1 MRIPSGKLATTAL
14 LGALALTLAA
24 SCSSPNTSS
33 PASSG
38 QLTNVVV
45 GAVPAETGAA
55 MYIAQEHGIFA
66 KHGLHVTIRVIQST
80 SSAFILPEM
89 AKGELDIASGQIP
102 TFIMAE
108 VGGSGSFRL
117 LASGLTLAPGVNEIL
132 AMKWSGITDPQQ
144 LRHKTIAENAMIGD
158 SPLLVDSVLASYGM
172 KPNDVTVKI
181 LGFPDMGAALADHQV
196 DAAYCVEP
204 YCTDIEQKY
213 GAEVIA
219 DTDQGAAQGLLTAGY
234 TVTAKW
240 LEHNR
245 KTAAEFAASIAEG
258 ATLADTDPADL
269 QQALSASLHVTP
281 MVADVMATGTFP
293 TTVDP
298 VKVSQVADLML
309 TFGEIKRPF
318 DVNELLGS

>member
-1 MRIPSGKLATTAL
+1 MRTPSGKLVTTAV

-24 SCSSPNTSS
+24 SCSSPSTSS

-38 QLTNVVV
+38 QLTNLVV

-55 MYIAQEHGIFA
+55 MYIAKEHGIFA
-66 KHGLHVTIRVIQST
+66 AHGLHVTIHVIQST
-80 SSAFILPEM
+80 NDILPAM
-89 AKGELDIASGQIP
+89 AKGTINVASGQIP
-102 TFIMAE
+102 SFIAAE
-108 VGGSGSFRL
+108 VAGKGSFRL
-117 LASGLTLAPGVNEIL
+117 LASGLTLSPGVNEIL

-144 LRHKTIAENAMIGD
+144 LRHKTIAENAPVGD

-172 KPNDVTVKI
+172 KPSQVTVTIKS
-181 LGFPDMGAALADHQV
+181 FPDMGAALAAHQV
-196 DAAYCVEP
+196 DAVYCVEP
-204 YCTDIEQKY
+204 YCTDIQQKY

-234 TVTAKW
+234 TVTTKW
-240 LEHNR
+240 LKNNQ

-269 QQALSASLHVTP
+269 QRALSASLHISP

-309 TFGEIKRPF
+309 TFGELKRPF
-318 DVNELLGS
+318 DVSRLLGN

>member
-1 MRIPSGKLATTAL
+1 MRTLSGKLVIAV
-14 LGALALTLAA
+14 LGVLALTLAA
-24 SCSSPNTSS
+24 SCSSPRTSG
-33 PASSG
+33 PVSSG
-38 QLTNVVV
+38 QKTNVVV

-66 KHGLHVTIRVIQST
+66 AHGLHVTIQAIQST
-80 SSAFILPEM
+80 SDILPEM
-89 AKGELDIASGQIP
+89 AKGSINIASGQLP
-102 TFIMAE
+102 SFIMAE
-108 VGGSGSFRL
+108 VGGGGSFRL
-117 LASGLTLAPGVNEIL
+117 LASGLTLSPGVNEIL

-144 LRHKTIAENAMIGD
+144 LKHKTIAENAPIGD

-172 KPNDVTVKI
+172 KPSQVTVKI
-181 LGFPDMGAALADHQV
+181 MGFPEMGAELAAHQV

-204 YCTDIEQKY
+204 YCTDIQQKY

-240 LEHNR
+240 LQNH
-245 KTAAEFAASIAEG
+245 KKIAAEFAASIAEG

-269 QQALSASLHVTP
+269 QRALVASLHVSP
-281 MVADVMATGTFP
+281 QVADVMATGTFP

-309 TFGEIKRPF
+309 TFGELKRPF
-318 DVNELLGS
+318 DVSKLIGS

>member
-1 MRIPSGKLATTAL
+1 MRIPSRKLATTAV
-14 LGALALTLAA
+14 LGALTLTLAA
-24 SCSSPNTSS
+24 SCSSPSTSG
-33 PASSG
+33 PASNG

-80 SSAFILPEM
+80 SDILPEM
-89 AKGELDIASGQIP
+89 AKGSINIASGQLP
-102 TFIMAE
+102 SFIMAE
-108 VGGSGSFRL
+108 VGGGGSFRL
-117 LASGLTLAPGVNEIL
+117 LASGLTLSPGVNEIL

-144 LRHKTIAENAMIGD
+144 LKHKTIAENAPIGD

-172 KPNDVTVKI
+172 KPNQVTVKI
-181 LGFPDMGAALADHQV
+181 LSFPDMGAALAAHQV

-219 DTDQGAAQGLLTAGY
+219 DTDQGAAQGLLTSGY

-240 LEHNR
+240 LKHNQ
-245 KTAAEFAASIAEG
+245 KAATEFAASIAEG

-269 QQALSASLHVTP
+269 QRALSASLHITP

-318 DVNELLGS
+318 DVSKLLGS

>member
-24 SCSSPNTSS
+24 SCSSPSTSG

-66 KHGLHVTIRVIQST
+66 KHGLHVTIQTIQST
-80 SSAFILPEM
+80 SDILPAM
-89 AKGELDIASGQIP
+89 AKGSINIASGQLP
-102 TFIMAE
+102 SFIMAE
-108 VGGSGSFRL
+108 VGGGGSFRL

-132 AMKWSGITDPQQ
+132 AMKWSGITDPQE
-144 LRHKTIAENAMIGD
+144 LRHKTIAENAPIGD

-172 KPNDVTVKI
+172 KPSEVSVKI

-219 DTDQGAAQGLLTAGY
+219 DTDQGAAQGLLTSGY
-234 TVTAKW
+234 TVTEKW
-240 LEHNR
+240 LKNNQ
-245 KTAAEFAASIAEG
+245 KAATEFAASIAEG

-269 QQALSASLHVTP
+269 QRALSASLHITP

-318 DVNELLGS
+318 DVNKLLGS

>member
-1 MRIPSGKLATTAL
+1 MRTPSGKLITAAV
-14 LGALALTLAA
+14 LGTLALTLAA
-24 SCSSPNTSS
+24 SCSSPSTSG

-38 QLTNVVV
+38 RLTNVVV

-66 KHGLHVTIRVIQST
+66 KHGLHVTIQVIQST
-80 SSAFILPEM
+80 SDILPAM
-89 AKGELDIASGQIP
+89 AKGSIDVASGQLP
-102 TFIMAE
+102 SFIMAE

-117 LASGLTLAPGVNEIL
+117 LASGLTLSPGVNEIL

-144 LRHKTIAENAMIGD
+144 LRHKTIAENASIGD

-172 KPNDVTVKI
+172 KPSDVTVKI
-181 LGFPDMGAALADHQV
+181 LSFPEMGAKLAAHQV

-204 YCTDIEQKY
+204 YCTDMQQKY

-219 DTDQGAAQGLLTAGY
+219 DTDQGAAQGLLTSGY

-240 LEHNR
+240 LEHNK

-258 ATLADTDPADL
+258 ATLADTNPADL
-269 QQALSASLHVTP
+269 QRALAASLHIAP
-281 MVADVMATGTFP
+281 QVADVMATGTFP

-298 VKVSQVADLML
+298 VKVSQVADLMF
-309 TFGEIKRPF
+309 TFGELKRPF
-318 DVNELLGS
+318 DVSKLLGS

>member
-1 MRIPSGKLATTAL
+1 MRTPSGKLITAAV
-14 LGALALTLAA
+14 LGTLALTLAA
-24 SCSSPNTSS
+24 SCSSPSTSG

-66 KHGLHVTIRVIQST
+66 KHGLHVTIQVIQST
-80 SSAFILPEM
+80 SDILPAM
-89 AKGELDIASGQIP
+89 AKGSIDVASGQLP
-102 TFIMAE
+102 SFIMAE

-117 LASGLTLAPGVNEIL
+117 LASGLTLSPGVNEIL

-144 LRHKTIAENAMIGD
+144 LRHKTIAENAPIGD

-172 KPNDVTVKI
+172 KPSEVTVKI
-181 LGFPDMGAALADHQV
+181 LSFPEMGAALAAHQV

-204 YCTDIEQKY
+204 YCTDMQQKY
-213 GAEVIA
+213 GAQVIA
-219 DTDQGAAQGLLTAGY
+219 DTDQGAAQGLLTSGY

-240 LEHNR
+240 LEHNQ
-245 KTAAEFAASIAEG
+245 KAAAEFAASIAEG

-269 QQALSASLHVTP
+269 QRALSASLHISP

-298 VKVSQVADLML
+298 VKVSQVADLMF
-309 TFGEIKRPF
+309 TFGELKRPF
-318 DVNELLGS
+318 DVSKLLGS